1 MELYESWCRKFEGI
15 LTSPVCQILLLPL
28 YRIPQVLPGL
38 TELDGWA
45 EAMLGATDSVFA
57 ALDKLLPALGVVK
70 PLGVAAK
77 EGLVLPTTELGTA
90 LNMALVSNWYVL
102 L

>member
-1 MELYESWCRKFEGI
+1 
-15 LTSPVCQILLLPL
+15 
-28 YRIPQVLPGL
+28 
-38 TELDGWA
+38 
-45 EAMLGATDSVFA
+45 MLGATDSVLA
-57 ALDKLLPALGVVK
+57 AFDKLLPALGVVK